1 MDSYSPSCFLVL
13 QNALMTLSARR
24 RLQWHFEKS
33 SVASA
38 QTADFIITSTFQ
50 EIAGNADT
58 VGQYESH
65 TAFTMPVMLEL
76 QVPMPARGLADS
88 CRA

>member
-1 MDSYSPSCFLVL
+1 MV
-13 QNALMTLSARR
+13 R
-24 RLQWHFEKS
+24 
-33 SVASA
+33 VAA

-65 TAFTMPVMLEL
+65 TAFTMPVPPSPPLL
-76 QVPMPARGLADS
+76 ARGLYS
-88 CRA
+88 QLHGPLISLVNVSMLRGRAIPVALC